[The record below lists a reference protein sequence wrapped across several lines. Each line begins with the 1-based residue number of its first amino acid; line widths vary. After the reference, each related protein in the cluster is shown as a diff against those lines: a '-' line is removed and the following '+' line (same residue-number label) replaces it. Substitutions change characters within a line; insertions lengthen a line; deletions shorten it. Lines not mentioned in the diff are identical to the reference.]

1 MQYNPFALG
10 QLPPPKKRPK
20 YSALEIVGIIGA
32 CMLALL
38 IGGMIAIIPIMGFEL
53 VISAIEY
60 LHRH

>member
-1 MQYNPFALG
+1 MQHNPFVLN
-10 QLPPPKKRPK
+10 QLPPKKRPK
-20 YSALEIVGIIGA
+20 YSVREKTKIIGA
-32 CMLALL
+32 CLFALL